1 MLDGAS
7 SMRALLTLAWALMD
21 DDDVVL
27 GDEDENDTVA
37 GDNGSAQEDGSAP
50 LHPGCLIA

>member
-1 MLDGAS
+1 MLDGVS

-50 LHPGCLIA
+50 LNPGCLIA